1 MNVHRQIEV
10 ASVWKRYGAD
20 HYAVRDVSFRLHPG
34 EFLTLLGPSGSGKTT
49 ILMMVAGFET
59 PTKGEIRLGGADIA
73 GQPPQ
78 RRNLGVVFQG
88 YGLFP
93 HMTVQQNV
101 EFPLRMRS
109 LPAAERRRRAADML
123 DKVGLA
129 PFAGRRPRAL
139 SGGQQQRVA
148 LARALV
154 FDPDALLLDEPLGAL
169 DRRLRETLQIEIK
182 QIQQR
187 LGISVLMVTHDQDEA
202 MMMSDRIAV
211 MHEGRI
217 VQIGSPA
224 EVYSR
229 PATTFVAGFLGETNL
244 LPGPGG
250 LLSVRPERVRFL
262 APGEPA
268 DTAVDGVVESGVF
281 LGRHARYVVRACG
294 RAVAVSTVEPAISRP
309 PGTAV
314 RLGWSAEDAQ
324 SVVADTTIGGTD
336 G

>member
-1 MNVHRQIEV
+1 
-10 ASVWKRYGAD
+10 
-20 HYAVRDVSFRLHPG
+20 
-34 EFLTLLGPSGSGKTT
+34 
-49 ILMMVAGFET
+49 
-59 PTKGEIRLGGADIA
+59 
-73 GQPPQ
+73 
-78 RRNLGVVFQG
+78 
-88 YGLFP
+88 
-93 HMTVQQNV
+93 
-101 EFPLRMRS
+101 
-109 LPAAERRRRAADML
+109 
-123 DKVGLA
+123 
-129 PFAGRRPRAL
+129 
-139 SGGQQQRVA
+139 
-148 LARALV
+148 
-154 FDPDALLLDEPLGAL
+154 
-169 DRRLRETLQIEIK
+169 
-182 QIQQR
+182 
-187 LGISVLMVTHDQDEA
+187 MVTHDQDEA